1 MRMNQLTKEGL
12 DYLMDSYVNNY
23 SELLIIPDEDNM
35 YFFCDYIIS
44 NKVSKIPFKIIK
56 KKPYIKKSILEGI
69 IKMVGV
75 LNLELEIPFFDSYDE
90 LLLTFKNKSK
100 EQKCLKM

>member
-1 MRMNQLTKEGL
+1 MNQLTKEGL

-44 NKVSKIPFKIIK
+44 NKVSNIPFKIIK
-56 KKPYIKKSILEGI
+56 KKPYIKKGILDGI
-69 IKMVGV
+69 IKMVGF
-75 LNLELEIPFFDSYDE
+75 LYNELEIPFFGTYDE
-90 LLLTFKNKSK
+90 LINTFNDKIK
-100 EQKCLKM
+100 EQKTLKV